1 MDYGKIVTR
10 AFEITRKHRALW
22 VFGIL
27 LVLFGGGGGGGN
39 ANFNFPSGGGGDL
52 PRLPTLSSEV
62 WQIITILVIALVCF
76 AVVWLLLSIVLRFVC
91 RAALIGLVQELEA
104 EQKTPTV
111 KRGFSI
117 GAEHFWRLLGIA
129 LVINIPLAII
139 SLVIVGIALLPLLMT
154 IVPLITTGGR
164 RAPDELIAIAL
175 SGGALSLVLICCAAL
190 LLLALNLV
198 IQPFYQFI
206 TRACVIQKIGVMD
219 SIRAGYRIVRANL
232 GKVAV
237 LYILAIGIGIGFGLL
252 MIPVVL
258 LLLGIAAGVGFAVY
272 AVAQSVTPAV
282 IVAVIVGIPM
292 FLLLIFIS
300 GLYATFESTY
310 WTLGYRAVATTG

>member
-27 LVLFGGGGGGGN
+27 LALFGGGGGGGSGG
-39 ANFNFPSGGGGDL
+39 NFNIPGDVDDL
-52 PRLPTLSSEV
+52 PQLPTLSSEAQQLIMV
-62 WQIITILVIALVCF
+62 LVIALVCF
-76 AVVWLLLSIVLRFVC
+76 VVVWLVLSIVLRFVS

-111 KRGFSI
+111 RRGFSI
-117 GAEHFWRLLGIA
+117 GAEHFWRLFGIA
-129 LVINIPLAII
+129 LVINIPVAII
-139 SLVIVGIALLPLLMT
+139 SLVVIIIALLPLLMT
-154 IVPLITTGGR
+154 LAPLIAAGR
-164 RAPDELIAIAL
+164 SAPSELIAVAL
-175 SGGALSLVLICCAAL
+175 SGGVVSIVLICCAAL
-190 LLLALNLV
+190 FLLAVNLV

-206 TRACVIQKIGVMD
+206 TRACVIQKIGVFD
-219 SIRAGYRIVRANL
+219 SIRAGYRIVRASL

-258 LLLGIAAGVGFAVY
+258 ILFGIAAGVGFAVY
-272 AVAQSVTPAV
+272 AVTQSVTPAL
-282 IVAVIVGIPM
+282 VAAAVVGIPM
-292 FLLLIFIS
+292 FLILIFIS
-300 GLYATFESTY
+300 GLYAAFESTY
-310 WTLGYRAVATTG
+310 WTLGYRAVTA